1 MSKAPGSGLR
11 APDAGLH
18 DSGAWTPP
26 IQAPAVPWLRIEATL
41 RAAYRSA
48 NPFKISARIPE
59 SDRRAAVA
67 VVLWGDALGAREV
80 VLVQRGFGAPQH
92 AGELAL
98 PGGMVEPRDRDLP
111 ATARREL
118 FEELGVDRDLWEIG
132 CFPDGVAK
140 AQVRFTPVLFRWEA
154 QEPAFRVDRELERV
168 LRLPLAPLLE
178 APWSSERLTRQDI
191 SLEVPRLELALP
203 DQGIGQIPL
212 WGATAFVLKAWLD
225 VLAGT

>member
-1 MSKAPGSGLR
+1 
-11 APDAGLH
+11 
-18 DSGAWTPP
+18 
-26 IQAPAVPWLRIEATL
+26 
-41 RAAYRSA
+41 
-48 NPFKISARIPE
+48 
-59 SDRRAAVA
+59 
-67 VVLWGDALGAREV
+67 
-80 VLVQRGFGAPQH
+80 VQRGHGAPQH

-154 QEPAFRVDRELERV
+154 REPAFQVGPELERV
-168 LRLPLAPLLE
+168 LRLPLAPLLD
-178 APWSSERLTRQDI
+178 APWTTELLDRQGLALT
-191 SLEVPRLELALP
+191 VPRLELALP
-203 DQGIGQIPL
+203 GQGLDRVPL

-225 VLAGT
+225 VLART